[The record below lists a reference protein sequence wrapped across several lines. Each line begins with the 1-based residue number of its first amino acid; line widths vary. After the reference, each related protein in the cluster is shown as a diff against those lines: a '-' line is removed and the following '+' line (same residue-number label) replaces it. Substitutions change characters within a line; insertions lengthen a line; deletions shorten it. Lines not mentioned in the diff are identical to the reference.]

1 MGGVFMKKIV
11 KRIRI
16 CFLLAALCWS
26 VVLIGDRKTLNE
38 GLIRFHVVAHSDSEK
53 DQMIK
58 LHIRDVVLQSIQEDL
73 QKVANID
80 AAREYLQENLPKLQ
94 FLVDQTLQEL
104 NFSGGSAVTF
114 CKEPFDIRHYDTFS
128 LPAGVYDSL
137 RIVIGDGLGKN
148 WWCVSFPTLC
158 IPATASGFADVA
170 AGAGFSES
178 LTRTLSGAGGYEIRF
193 FFLNQLGQLEK
204 IFGME

>member
-1 MGGVFMKKIV
+1 MKKIV

>member
-1 MGGVFMKKIV
+1 M
-11 KRIRI
+11 
-16 CFLLAALCWS
+16 LAALCWS
-26 VVLIGDRKTLNE
+26 VVLIGDRKMLNE

-114 CKEPFDIRHYDTFS
+114 CKESFDIRHYDTFS

-204 IFGME
+204 IFGLE